1 MNFNKDELVNKIND
15 EAFITQVAEKYLAYY
30 DKNKSSS
37 SEKKE
42 ILKIMT
48 DIAKVFYGCE
58 PEKAAIET
66 QFKKLDKDKN
76 QILDFNEFK
85 VFIQEYIKMLIE
97 F

>member
-1 MNFNKDELVNKIND
+1 
-15 EAFITQVAEKYLAYY
+15 
-30 DKNKSSS
+30 
-37 SEKKE
+37 
-42 ILKIMT
+42 MT

-85 VFIQEYIKMLIE
+85 VFVKESMKKIIGNMWYNNFILLKLNNKVKHWHKSGSLK
-97 F
+97 